1 VEPGADERNEGRLGI
16 FGGVVEVDG
25 EERCGF
31 AEADFAVGGGKE
43 LDVDDFTDGSFAVEE
58 GAADEVGDIEGVGV
72 ERGELRGRDHQLTAG
87 EEFGFGDG
95 VGGSELEDNAP
106 GIFADGEKVGLD
118 GSRGGTRCGGIGR
131 SRDEGDLAAFGELGR
146 GIQVG
151 MEFAEEFSATALGT
165 QELGERDPAEV
176 GLGCWGD
183 ERLLEAKTLPRVT
196 MGRV

>member
-1 VEPGADERNEGRLGI
+1 MEPGADERNEGRLGI

-131 SRDEGDLAAFGELGR
+131 SRDEGDLAAFGEW
-146 GIQVG
+146 
-151 MEFAEEFSATALGT
+151 LGT
-165 QELGERDPAEV
+165 RGTGE
-176 GLGCWGD
+176 D
-183 ERLLEAKTLPRVT
+183 EIDRQLDVRRRGLEAGSHHEAVQAGQAWAREQAAR
-196 MGRV
+196 GAGA